1 MIIEHGRWSLSASS
15 EMKPGG
21 QRILHAHR
29 DDTGMDWYV
38 FVKMKPFGDG
48 SVVMTVGSMGTD
60 ELVVQ
65 AVTRDPT
72 AIFPAGMRVI
82 EETEYVGSNPF
93 NDFHG
98 RLYADG
104 KIGDMWV
111 PPPLPLT
118 IEEIQQ
124 RLAALEAKVGL

>member
-1 MIIEHGRWSLSASS
+1 MIVEHGGWSLSASS

-21 QRILHAHR
+21 QRILHARR
-29 DDTGMDWYV
+29 DDGMDWYV

-48 SVVMTVGSMGTD
+48 SIVMTVGSMGTE

-65 AVTRDPT
+65 AATRDPT
-72 AIFPAGMRVI
+72 AIFPAGMLVI
-82 EETEYVGSNPF
+82 EETEYAGSNPF

-98 RLYADG
+98 RRYADG

-111 PPPLPLT
+111 PPPPPLT
-118 IEEIQQ
+118 IEEVQQ